1 MEVTETVPMHIVGS
15 GPVTNTVI
23 ENKDATDS
31 ETVVTTPMNA
41 EEKDSKDK
49 DAAIGKNTAL
59 ICALTVL
66 TRYTNF
72 LFFSCCGIPT
82 RHNAC
87 D

>member
-1 MEVTETVPMHIVGS
+1 MHIVGS

-23 ENKDATDS
+23 ENKDVTDS

-41 EEKDSKDK
+41 EEKDTKDK

-59 ICALTVL
+59 ICALKVL
-66 TRYTNF
+66 TRYKNSH
-72 LFFSCCGIPT
+72 FFSCCGIPT
-82 RHNAC
+82 RHHAC